1 MVVELQYPSE
11 YVFSSALDEIIFS
24 TSAEPANFCLKMGD
38 AVILDENYVPDSS
51 GRVVIHDLQKLIEPY
66 LLTNL
71 IETFTYTITDGD
83 ASAKTRSF
91 TVQYCAAESSLSA
104 RSFMEQY
111 FLSSLMGDKVT
122 TLGRKEF
129 LHLVTTEACSVS
141 AVCTYLEDGELMV
154 GTVPVKEV
162 TELNKVVTFEVS
174 PSLFEE
180 VGKQLVKYEIQAGQR
195 RQLYLVDD
203 TALDVAPALLFT
215 NSFGCQETFYCTGTQ
230 EIDPQ
235 FSRSASL
242 IGGKYR
248 NYLIE
253 ENRVFSANTGILN
266 VAMSMWADDLFR
278 SREVYLLEGN
288 LPGKEITITESD
300 SKRSN
305 DYEAMFVYTFKYRY
319 AQRNHNI
326 LHLPKAGRVFDFT
339 FDNTFE

>member
-1 MVVELQYPSE
+1 MIVELQYPSE

-38 AVILDENYVPDSS
+38 TVILDENYVPDSS
-51 GRVVIHDLQKLIEPY
+51 GRVVIYDLQKLIEPY

-71 IETFTYTITDGD
+71 IESFTYTITDGD
-83 ASAKTRSF
+83 ATTKTRTF

-104 RSFMEQY
+104 RSFMDQY

-129 LHLVTTEACSVS
+129 LHLVTTETCSVS
-141 AVCTYLEDGELMV
+141 AVCTYWADGEFTV
-154 GTVPVKEV
+154 GTVPVREV

-174 PSLFEE
+174 SALFEE
-180 VGKQLVKYEIQAGQR
+180 LGKQLVKYEIQAGAR

-203 TALDVAPALLFT
+203 NALDVAPALLFT

-266 VAMSMWADDLFR
+266 IPMSMWADDLFR
-278 SREVYLLEGN
+278 SREVYLLENN

-305 DYEAMFVYTFKYRY
+305 DYEAMYFYTFKYRY